1 MLTICCWLWGWKYSK
16 ADVDRL
22 RIGLE
27 RHLKQPHRFVCISDH
42 PIDSYPYVQIPK
54 QDLPLLQAPGCFA
67 RLRLFDPK
75 FQDEIGATDKIVNI
89 DLDVV
94 VTGELDYLFETNATF
109 KILSGANAANP
120 CPYNGSIFMLR
131 KGAHQDVIDKF
142 STDVAK
148 EIPFM
153 EFPDDQAW
161 FHHMMPNAE
170 TWPVAGSGI
179 YAFEKPGW
187 PRRSVELPKNAVLVV
202 FPGWRH
208 PSLFRDI
215 PWIYENWTVL
225 SSFRTI

>member
-1 MLTICCWLWGWKYSK
+1 MITVTTYLWGWKYSK
-16 ADVDRL
+16 VDVERL

-27 RHLKQPHRFVCISDH
+27 RHLKQPHRFVCISDR
-42 PIDSYPYVQIPK
+42 PIYSNVHYAIPQ
-54 QDLPLLQAPGCFA
+54 QDLPLLEAPGCFA

-94 VTGELDYLFETNATF
+94 VTGQLDSLFDTNATF
-109 KILSGANAANP
+109 KILGGANSGNP

-131 KGAHQDVIDKF
+131 KGKHQDVIDKF
-142 STDVAK
+142 SMEVAR
-148 EIPFM
+148 EIPFH
-153 EFPDDQAW
+153 EFVDDQAW

-170 TWPVAGSGI
+170 TWPVAESGI

-187 PRRSVELPKNAVLVV
+187 PRRSIRLPRNAVLVV
-202 FPGWRH
+202 FPGWRN

-215 PWIYENWTVL
+215 PWISKNWTSL
-225 SSFRTI
+225 SSSREI